1 MNKKTLTQV
10 IGYEPSATMKK
21 MILAD
26 VQASGKSLE
35 ECASA
40 YALPVIVLPADRGII
55 SECGAEY
62 TVEQFKERFP
72 FRKIITITNGDL

>member
-10 IGYEPSATMKK
+10 IGYEPGPALKK

-26 VQASGKSLE
+26 VQATGKSLE

-55 SECGAEY
+55 SECGQTY
-62 TVEQFKERFP
+62 TVEAFKTRFP
-72 FRKIITITNGDL
+72 FRRIVIIKESDL

>member
-1 MNKKTLTQV
+1 MTKKTLTQV

-26 VQASGKSLE
+26 VQATGKSLE

-40 YALPVIVLPADRGII
+40 YALPVIVLPTDDGII
-55 SECGAEY
+55 SECGQTY
-62 TVEQFKERFP
+62 TVEAFKTRFP
-72 FRKIITITNGDL
+72 FRRIVTITTGDL

>member
-55 SECGAEY
+55 SECGQTY
-62 TVEQFKERFP
+62 TVEAFKTRFP
-72 FRKIITITNGDL
+72 FRKIVIIKESDL

>member
-1 MNKKTLTQV
+1 MTKKTLTQV

-26 VQASGKSLE
+26 VQATGKSLE

-40 YALPVIVLPADRGII
+40 YALPVIVLPADKGMIT
-55 SECGAEY
+55 ENGQTY

-72 FRKIITITNGDL
+72 FRRIVTITTGDL

>member
-40 YALPVIVLPADRGII
+40 YALPVIELPADRGII

-72 FRKIITITNGDL
+72 FRKIVIIKESDL

>member
-72 FRKIITITNGDL
+72 FRKIVIIKESDL

>member
-10 IGYEPSATMKK
+10 IGWEPNAALIEL
-21 MILAD
+21 ILAD
-26 VQASGKSLE
+26 VQASGISIE
-35 ECASA
+35 EAASK
-40 YALPVIVLPADRGII
+40 YSLPVMVMPSDNGMIHELG
-55 SECGAEY
+55 ETY

>member
-1 MNKKTLTQV
+1 MKAKTLTGI

-40 YALPVIVLPADRGII
+40 YSMPVLVVPSDRGLIH
-55 SECGAEY
+55 ELGETY
-62 TVEQFKERFP
+62 TVEEFKKRFP
-72 FRKIITITNGDL
+72 FRKIVIIKSL